1 MSSEVAVAGGERETS
16 RFRVSRRVLIASLLL
31 VAFAAIPPLLAESGI
46 LLGGVKGSA
55 RALDLG
61 FAVCYAMMALSLNVL
76 LGYAG
81 QISLGH
87 GAFLGVGAFTS
98 GLLTGQGPEV
108 AFLVGILAAAV
119 VGALFAVIFGL
130 PALRLKGIGL
140 AIATI
145 SFAYLMEQ
153 SVFPRLTG
161 FSAGVE
167 LPRPMAGTFVFT
179 ENAHYLSILL
189 IFLLGFWLFD
199 QNLLR
204 TKVGRA
210 FQAIRS
216 DERTAQA
223 FGVTVGGYKL
233 LAFVVS
239 GALAAIAG
247 ALYGHLVLFVDSEVF
262 AYDAQKNFSL
272 LMVVIVVVGG
282 LGSRVGVAVAGIFY
296 AYIPLLLK
304 PLLEWQLLIGAGL
317 LIYTVARHP
326 GGLAQAFREPRE
338 RREEKR
344 ARAGRD
350 EEEVAKPDLPSF
362 PRPKVTR
369 QGSSLAPH
377 ATLLVVEDVSV
388 RFGGLQALDA
398 ASLAVPK
405 GSIVGLIGPN
415 GAGKTTLFNVIS
427 GFIRPDEGSVRYAG
441 TEILGYGPHERVHLG
456 ISRTFQQIGLVKDLS
471 VRENFL
477 LAQHVVANYGVS
489 RALTYTPGTSA
500 VERELG
506 DRAMEGIR
514 ALGFER
520 YADAPVRTLSHGQQR
535 LVELGCALVTGPELL
550 LLDEP
555 SAGLSP
561 AATES
566 LAERL
571 RQIRDEMGL
580 TVLLIEHHIPLVL
593 DVCDEIYVLNFGKLL
608 ATGTTEEI
616 AKHPE
621 VVGAYFG
628 EAVPV

>member
-1 MSSEVAVAGGERETS
+1 VSAEASVTGGEIATR
-16 RFRVSRRVLIASLLL
+16 RFPLSRRAVIVSLLL

-46 LLGGVKGSA
+46 LLGGVKGSS

-108 AFLVGILAAAV
+108 AFLVGIIAAAV

-179 ENAHYLSILL
+179 NNAHYLSILL

-223 FGVTVGGYKL
+223 FGVSAGGYKL

-247 ALYGHLVLFVDSEVF
+247 ALYGHLIQFVNSELF
-262 AYDAQKNFSL
+262 AYNAAKNFSL
-272 LMVVIVVVGG
+272 LMVVIVVIGG
-282 LGSRVGVAVAGIFY
+282 LGSRVGVAVAGILY
-296 AYIPLLLK
+296 AYIPLLLSG
-304 PLLEWQLLIGAGL
+304 LIEWQLLIGAAL
-317 LIYTVARHP
+317 LIYAMARHP
-326 GGLAQAFREPRE
+326 GGFAQAFREPRE

-344 ARAGRD
+344 ARAARD
-350 EEEVAKPDLPSF
+350 DEEVAKPHLPSF
-362 PRPKVTR
+362 PRPKAAR
-369 QGSSLAPH
+369 QGSNLAKG
-377 ATLLVVEDVSV
+377 ATLLAVEDVSV
-388 RFGGLQALDA
+388 SFGGVQALDG

-427 GFIRPDEGSVRYAG
+427 GFIRPNEGSVRYAG
-441 TEILGYGPHERVHLG
+441 TEILGYRPHERVHLG
-456 ISRTFQQIGLVKDLS
+456 IGRTFQLIGLAKDLS
-471 VRENFL
+471 VRDNFL
-477 LAQHVVANYGVS
+477 LAQHGVAEYGVA
-489 RALTYTPGTSA
+489 RALAYTPGAAS
-500 VERELG
+500 VERELR

-520 YADAPVRTLSHGQQR
+520 YADTEVRKLSHGQQR

-593 DVCDEIYVLNFGKLL
+593 DVCDEIYVLNFGQLL
-608 ATGTTEEI
+608 AAGSTEEI
-616 AKHPE
+616 ARHPE

-628 EAVPV
+628 EAVPA